1 MPWQTN
7 VVLTRE
13 IAVWRVAKKAKR
25 IDRWV
30 LLGLMSLRVVNEQ
43 FKFLVL
49 MQMNREDLG
58 DRYRELLLPI
68 PRKKTQREK
77 LSKPIADYFAA
88 MTLAR
93 KKYTGLT
100 EHLGSEMFADR
111 P

>member
-1 MPWQTN
+1 
-7 VVLTRE
+7 
-13 IAVWRVAKKAKR
+13 
-25 IDRWV
+25 
-30 LLGLMSLRVVNEQ
+30 MSLRVVNEQ

-68 PRKKTQREK
+68 PRKKAQREK

-88 MTLAR
+88 VALAR

-100 EHLGSEMFADR
+100 KHLGSAMFADQ